1 MTTQDNKIQNR
12 WKKALFLFWIYTLIV
27 ILWGAW
33 VRISHSGDGCGNH
46 WPLCGGEFIPT
57 EGLHKT
63 WIEYT
68 HRLMS
73 GSYGLIVIYIF
84 FKIKKIKSFS
94 SWSKKLSIALLI
106 LMITE
111 ALLGAILVKGQLVTV
126 NDSFTRLLV
135 MSFHQLN
142 SFILTGVTY
151 LLYRSFV
158 EDSIEQNRN
167 FQPFILL
174 KKHKWL
180 LVAFLLLPITGA
192 IAALSSTL
200 FPTISVLQG
209 ILDDFSQNSHL
220 FIRLR
225 VLHPLLALSI
235 ASGFMIWCFMQNRQR
250 LAFEF
255 LGALL
260 IGVITLATLSP
271 VYLKL
276 SHLLIAHWLWAR
288 VLQLCVSLPDSSKR

>member
-1 MTTQDNKIQNR
+1 MNTQDNKIQNH

-73 GSYGLIVIYIF
+73 GSYGLIVIYLF
-84 FKIKKIKSFS
+84 FKIKKIKLFS
-94 SWSKKLSIALLI
+94 AWSKNLSTALLI

-126 NDSFTRLLV
+126 NDSLTRLLV

-151 LLYRSFV
+151 LLYQSLKNDPSNNV
-158 EDSIEQNRN
+158 QNLY
-167 FQPFILL
+167 FL
-174 KKHKWL
+174 KKHKWTL
-180 LVAFLLLPITGA
+180 LFFLALPITGA

-209 ILDDFSQNSHL
+209 IMDDFSQNSHL

-225 VLHPLLALSI
+225 ILHPVLAICI
-235 ASGFMIWCFMQNRQR
+235 ASGFVIWCYSQNRQR

-255 LGALL
+255 LGAIL
-260 IGVITLATLSP
+260 IGAITLITLSP

-276 SHLLIAHWLWAR
+276 AHLFIAHWLWAR